1 MQSGIVF
8 PISASLNNPEKPV
21 ATKRVVLLGM
31 LFVTCLVVSNLTAFK
46 VAEIHLTSQFSIQF
60 PAALAFFPLT
70 YLFDDILTEVYGFK
84 MSRLIIWGGL
94 LCSAI
99 VTLCTTIA
107 VYLPSSPIWDENT
120 HQGSV
125 AYAMI
130 FTGSLRV
137 FIASMVAYFT
147 GEFINSILLAKL
159 KVVTSGHYFPLR
171 VLCSTALGAG
181 IDSIL
186 FCNIAFWHVL
196 PFYFIWRMILTLY
209 IFKLAYELIMLPVT
223 WFITTYLKNAD
234 KIDFYD
240 IKTRFNPFSLSMA
253 E

>member
-1 MQSGIVF
+1 MHTDKILFTPLSQG
-8 PISASLNNPEKPV
+8 KPV

-46 VAEIHLTSQFSIQF
+46 VAEIHLSSQFSIQF
-60 PAALAFFPLT
+60 PAALVFFPLT

-107 VYLPSSPIWDENT
+107 VCLPASPLWDENT
-120 HQGSV
+120 HHGS
-125 AYAMI
+125 ASYALV

-159 KVVTSGHYFPLR
+159 KVMTSGQYFPLR

-181 IDSIL
+181 IDSFL

-196 PFYFIWRMILTLY
+196 PLSLIFHMILVIY
-209 IFKLAYELIMLPVT
+209 FFKLTYELIMLPAT
-223 WFITTYLKNAD
+223 WGITTYLKNAD

-240 IKTRFNPFSLSMA
+240 EKTRFNPFSLSLA